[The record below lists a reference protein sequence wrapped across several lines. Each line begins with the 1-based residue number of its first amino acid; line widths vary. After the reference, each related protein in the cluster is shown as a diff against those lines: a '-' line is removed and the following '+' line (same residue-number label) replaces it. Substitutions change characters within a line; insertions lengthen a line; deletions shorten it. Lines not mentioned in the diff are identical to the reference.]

1 MPLKGTFR
9 FLGALALIGTSL
21 GVGAAT
27 VASSSRI
34 HSFTD
39 SYRELQGD
47 ETPSYP
53 RALSCDDTYSGFL
66 DLTYTYSIETV
77 RHKDV
82 YQIIH
87 DIEGE
92 ILMKLTAV
100 LQCIDK
106 ETYVAS
112 DSGVEENLPFDREI
126 LGVVGIESDP
136 PDRPSE
142 LTKCVSANNECTI
155 VLGTLTLLL
164 ADDAKL
170 DHVRYASR
178 YVINNAMKSHFFVT
192 PRVHNL
198 LSISYKGPMLIV
210 PEDHVTVVLPGLDGE
225 ATNTPD
231 NSGMSIMTKVVFGAL
246 FSAIVGIVA
255 GFVLFKKVFNTK
267 QNCFAACDGT
277 GVDRDYIDESHFYSP
292 HRDDLRNVSMPGEDM
307 EETVEYDIANGLTV
321 INEESDGM
329 SASASYAM
337 STMTGYSNA
346 SRFNS
351 SQVSMGWTDA
361 GSVASEKTLPTSN
374 RNRTPMFGKGET
386 ERII

>member
-1 MPLKGTFR
+1 
-9 FLGALALIGTSL
+9 
-21 GVGAAT
+21 
-27 VASSSRI
+27 
-34 HSFTD
+34 
-39 SYRELQGD
+39 
-47 ETPSYP
+47 
-53 RALSCDDTYSGFL
+53 
-66 DLTYTYSIETV
+66 
-77 RHKDV
+77 
-82 YQIIH
+82 
-87 DIEGE
+87 
-92 ILMKLTAV
+92 
-100 LQCIDK
+100 
-106 ETYVAS
+106 
-112 DSGVEENLPFDREI
+112 
-126 LGVVGIESDP
+126 
-136 PDRPSE
+136 
-142 LTKCVSANNECTI
+142 
-155 VLGTLTLLL
+155 
-164 ADDAKL
+164 
-170 DHVRYASR
+170 
-178 YVINNAMKSHFFVT
+178 MKSHFFVT

-374 RNRTPMFGKGET
+374 RNRTPMFGKVS
-386 ERII
+386 

>member
-100 LQCIDK
+100 LQCIDN

-142 LTKCVSANNECTI
+142 LSKFK
-155 VLGTLTLLL
+155 TL
-164 ADDAKL
+164 
-170 DHVRYASR
+170 
-178 YVINNAMKSHFFVT
+178 
-192 PRVHNL
+192 
-198 LSISYKGPMLIV
+198 
-210 PEDHVTVVLPGLDGE
+210 
-225 ATNTPD
+225 
-231 NSGMSIMTKVVFGAL
+231 
-246 FSAIVGIVA
+246 
-255 GFVLFKKVFNTK
+255 
-267 QNCFAACDGT
+267 
-277 GVDRDYIDESHFYSP
+277 
-292 HRDDLRNVSMPGEDM
+292 
-307 EETVEYDIANGLTV
+307 
-321 INEESDGM
+321 
-329 SASASYAM
+329 
-337 STMTGYSNA
+337 YSNIFMLCKLCNY
-346 SRFNS
+346 S
-351 SQVSMGWTDA
+351 
-361 GSVASEKTLPTSN
+361 
-374 RNRTPMFGKGET
+374 T
-386 ERII
+386 ESLILNDF